1 MFVDTLSARIR
12 DVKNFSW
19 WSVSGLT
26 AAAVALSGCGSG
38 SGNSS
43 SANVRVANATLTH
56 ASIDLLANA
65 AVAAPAVAADTVSA
79 YVAPA
84 SGSVTL
90 QVNDAGGATALVTAV
105 PTLTGGNHYTL
116 VAYESGGAVKAAVIG
131 EDVALPAAGVTS
143 LRIYDAA
150 IEAGALDVY
159 ITTGACTVDNLT
171 AISPTTSFGT
181 LTAVAAVSLT
191 QGAGS
196 YNVCATAS
204 GSKTDIRMDLPI
216 TIAGQTVATVLIT
229 PASGGALLNGS
240 LLIQQGAYAA
250 VRNTKSR
257 VRLAAAVSAGASVT
271 ASSSDGTAIDSGV
284 APAFGF
290 YTLVPAS
297 SSLNVTVNS
306 ASVAVAAPATLV
318 AGGDATLLVYTG
330 GSGPAAKL
338 ISDDNRPP
346 SSSTATKLRLI
357 NGVTGNVGTLT
368 LTANSSPVGI
378 GIAVGAASSY
388 QSLIG
393 TANSAG
399 TANTFGFGLTSSA
412 AGVLNLTA
420 GSATG
425 TVNSNAAYSV
435 LAVGDV
441 AAQPLQ
447 LLIR

>member
-1 MFVDTLSARIR
+1 
-12 DVKNFSW
+12 
-19 WSVSGLT
+19 
-26 AAAVALSGCGSG
+26 
-38 SGNSS
+38 
-43 SANVRVANATLTH
+43 
-56 ASIDLLANA
+56 
-65 AVAAPAVAADTVSA
+65 
-79 YVAPA
+79 
-84 SGSVTL
+84 
-90 QVNDAGGATALVTAV
+90 
-105 PTLTGGNHYTL
+105 
-116 VAYESGGAVKAAVIG
+116 
-131 EDVALPAAGVTS
+131 

-159 ITTGACTVDNLT
+159 ITTGACSTANLST
-171 AISPTTSFGT
+171 ISPTTSFGI
-181 LTAVAAVSLT
+181 LNAVAAVSLT

-204 GSKTDIRMDLPI
+204 GSKTDIRMSLPI
-216 TIAGQTVATVLIT
+216 TLAGQNVATVAMT

-250 VRNTKSR
+250 VRNANAR
-257 VRLAAAVSAGASVT
+257 VRLAAAVSGGLPVA
-271 ASSSDGTAIDSGV
+271 ASSSDGTVIDSGV

-318 AGGDATLLVYTG
+318 AGGDATLLVYN
-330 GSGPAAKL
+330 GSGGPAAKL
-338 ISDDNRPP
+338 IPDDNRPP
-346 SSSTATKLRLI
+346 TSTTATKLRLI
-357 NGVTGNVGTLT
+357 NGITGNVGTVT

-378 GIAVGAASSY
+378 NIAPGFASSY

-393 TANSAG
+393 TANTAG
-399 TANTFGFGLTSSA
+399 TANTFGFGLTSSL
-412 AGVLNLTA
+412 AGPLSLTN

-425 TVNSNAAYSV
+425 TVNSNAAYSI

-441 AAQPLQ
+441 GAQPLQ